1 MRSKTITF
9 LLVCTCSM
17 WSACA
22 YGKPYT
28 FGVVIETGTATKAY
42 ENFVRALSER
52 LHQPV
57 ILEVLTTPGEERLA
71 LELGKIDIA
80 LIKAIPYGRAKSENR
95 KVAGLVTIVSQNGNE
110 EEVTHSGYIVALQ
123 TSHIGDLAGLKD
135 KRFGFVRG
143 SASGSVYPVAY
154 LKKEGIDYRSYF
166 SEHRCYPNHDRLI
179 KALNA
184 GEIDGGT
191 TFRPPS
197 LPRNKDLGNLKV
209 IARVPNIPNPLIA
222 VSADMSEAEKEK
234 LKEALIDLPQSAFQG
249 LRFFGLKEIDEKL
262 YEPAIEFSKVNLCN

>member
-1 MRSKTITF
+1 MRSRTITF
-9 LLVCTCSM
+9 LLVCACSM

-22 YGKPYT
+22 YGKSYT
-28 FGVVIETGTATKAY
+28 FGVASEAGTATKAY
-42 ENFVRALSER
+42 EDFVKALSER

-57 ILEVLTTPGEERLA
+57 TLEVLAMPGEEQVA

-95 KVAGLVTIVSQNGNE
+95 KVAGLVTVVSQNGNE

-123 TSHIGDLAGLKD
+123 ASHIDDLAGLKG

-143 SASGSVYPVAY
+143 SASGSIYPVAY
-154 LKKEGIDYRSYF
+154 LEQEGIDYRSYF
-166 SEHRCYPNHDRLI
+166 SEHRCYPSHDRLI
-179 KALNA
+179 EALNA

-191 TFRPPS
+191 TFRPPN
-197 LPRNKDLGNLKV
+197 LPRNKDIGNLKV

-222 VSADMSEAEKEK
+222 VSADLSEAEKAK
-234 LKEALIDLPQSAFQG
+234 LKEALIDFRTA
-249 LRFFGLKEIDEKL
+249 R
-262 YEPAIEFSKVNLCN
+262 SKA

>member
-22 YGKPYT
+22 YGKSYT
-28 FGVVIETGTATKAY
+28 FGVAIETGTETKAY
-42 ENFVRALSER
+42 ENFVKALSER

-57 ILEVLTTPGEERLA
+57 TLGVLTTPGEERLDPGTRQDRHRPHQGH
-71 LELGKIDIA
+71 LLWPGK
-80 LIKAIPYGRAKSENR
+80 KRKQ

-123 TSHIGDLAGLKD
+123 TSHIDDVAGLKG

-143 SASGSVYPVAY
+143 SASGSIYPVAY
-154 LKKEGIDYRSYF
+154 LEKEGIDYRSYF
-166 SEHRCYPNHDRLI
+166 SEHHCYPSHNRLI

-197 LPRNKDLGNLKV
+197 LPRNNDLGNLKV

-222 VSADMSEAEKEK
+222 VAADMSEAEKET
-234 LKEALIDLPQSAFQG
+234 LKEALIDLPQSSFQG